1 MGNFKFTK
9 TDIEGMFVVEPAVY
23 GDNRGYFMETYNE
36 NDFKKAGYDLTFV
49 QDNQSQSF
57 KGVLRGLHLQL
68 KYPQGKLVSVIKGEV
83 LLLGWILEQIPQLMV
98 NGMGKSFQ
106 LKIKNSYT
114 YLLNLLMVLS
124 YCLMKLNLYTN
135 AQNFTMVKMKG
146 ESCGM
151 TQI

>member
-9 TDIEGMFVVEPAVY
+9 TDIEGMFVVEPAVS

-68 KYPQGKLVSVIKGEV
+68 KYPQGKLVRVIKGEV
-83 LLLGWILEQIPQLMV
+83 FDVGVDLRADSPTYGKWHGEILSAENKKQLYIPP
-98 NGMGKSFQ
+98 K
-106 LKIKNSYT
+106 
-114 YLLNLLMVLS
+114 LLMVLS

>member
-68 KYPQGKLVSVIKGEV
+68 KYPQGKLVRVIKGEV
-83 LLLGWILEQIPQLMV
+83 FDVGVDLRADSPTY
-98 NGMGKSFQ
+98 GKWPF
-106 LKIKNSYT
+106 NSYIW
-114 YLLNLLMVLS
+114 VIPHDS
-124 YCLMKLNLYTN
+124 PFI
-135 AQNFTMVKMKG
+135 FTMVKFCAFVYKFSFIRQYDKTMSKFRRYV
-146 ESCGM
+146 
-151 TQI
+151 

>member
-68 KYPQGKLVSVIKGEV
+68 KYPQGKLVRVIKGEV
-83 LLLGWILEQIPQLMV
+83 FDVGVDLRADSPTYGKWHGEILSAENKKQLY
-98 NGMGKSFQ
+98 
-106 LKIKNSYT
+106 I
-114 YLLNLLMVLS
+114 LNLLMVLS